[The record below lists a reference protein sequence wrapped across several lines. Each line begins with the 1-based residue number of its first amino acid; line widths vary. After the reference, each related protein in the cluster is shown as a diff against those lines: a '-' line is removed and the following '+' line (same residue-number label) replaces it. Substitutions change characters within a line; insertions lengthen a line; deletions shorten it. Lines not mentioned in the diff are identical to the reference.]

1 MIASSGLPHAQG
13 ERAAP
18 DVNGRHASQRYLLI
32 SSTPDSLGDLI
43 AALLTQAAE
52 VTITNPEAA
61 DRHRVLALRPDVVL
75 LQVGSLA
82 QLQEVI
88 EELRSW
94 RAMSPTP
101 VLAFVGYNDLD
112 ATAMPAG
119 VDDFVV
125 VPWDASEVLARI
137 RRFLQGRRA
146 TLAGTFDVGPI
157 TLDVRQRACIVDGVR
172 IDLTFIEFEVL
183 KALAMQP
190 NRFLGPTE
198 LLRIVWDGRHPVR
211 LVTLRVWIKRLRDKL
226 PRQYRGLIETRRS
239 VGYRLMLEPVLN
251 A

>member
-82 QLQEVI
+82 QLQEAI

-94 RAMSPTP
+94 RAMTARVARWARP
-101 VLAFVGYNDLD
+101 VSVGLSSRN
-112 ATAMPAG
+112 TR
-119 VDDFVV
+119 
-125 VPWDASEVLARI
+125 S
-137 RRFLQGRRA
+137 
-146 TLAGTFDVGPI
+146 
-157 TLDVRQRACIVDGVR
+157 
-172 IDLTFIEFEVL
+172 
-183 KALAMQP
+183 
-190 NRFLGPTE
+190 
-198 LLRIVWDGRHPVR
+198 
-211 LVTLRVWIKRLRDKL
+211 
-226 PRQYRGLIETRRS
+226 TRRPSRPPKAIGLASRANMPKNVVRPFHS
-239 VGYRLMLEPVLN
+239 VCGR